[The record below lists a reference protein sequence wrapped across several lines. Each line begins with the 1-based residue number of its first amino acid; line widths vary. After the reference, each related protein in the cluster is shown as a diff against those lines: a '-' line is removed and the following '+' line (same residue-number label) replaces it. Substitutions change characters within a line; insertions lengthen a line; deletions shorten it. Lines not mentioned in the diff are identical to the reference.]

1 MVTERLDFQDNS
13 FPGFDDAARWY
24 VNTTINL
31 ASWKLFK
38 DVGIS
43 SLFKLVSLLQ
53 PFSWDLIPEGDKVLL
68 ARAGAAGE
76 LSALSN
82 GIAIIA
88 EQQPELLEQIRYLG
102 KDGIREAY
110 LVERDQFKELL
121 FDDRSLLH
129 VFSLFLNQTGHRL
142 V

>member
-1 MVTERLDFQDNS
+1 MS
-13 FPGFDDAARWY
+13 FPDHEDSARWY

-31 ASWKLFK
+31 AAWKLFK

-43 SLFKLVSLLQ
+43 SLFKLVSVLQ
-53 PFSWDLIPEGDKVLL
+53 PFTWEKIPGGDKVLL
-68 ARAGAAGE
+68 VRSASAGGF
-76 LSALSN
+76 SSLSN

-88 EQQPELLEQIRYLG
+88 EHQPELLEQIRYLG
-102 KDGIREAY
+102 EEGAREAY
-110 LVERDQFKELL
+110 LVEREEFIELL

-129 VFSLFLNQTGHRL
+129 VFNAFLNQTASRQ